1 MQTFFKQNATF
12 REAASTLGFEDNVI
26 QKVETF
32 AVNTFGDIRWTGWR
46 EGDDLFI
53 KNLQSICEAMRSRTI
68 LNIEPITELGRD
80 ADFLSKVSGQ
90 YPFLKALNFAV
101 MACIEPLLPCAL
113 VATVRNEG
121 PFLLEW
127 LAHYRA
133 IGIKEFYIYTN
144 NNTDE
149 SIKLLHKL
157 AEYGIIK
164 LILNDISFDEGVN
177 PQLKAYEHSFLL
189 VPELR
194 NFEWLFYLDVDEF
207 FIPGDQYDFQISNII
222 SAIRS
227 KFSEKLPSCVCYNW
241 NWVGSGGAIRRSRK
255 PVSERFVYS
264 MAHPVVKSLIRP
276 SGVLPNI
283 ELPASWHIPA
293 PLPGSFAVNST
304 FEIIKVKSA
313 VMNCN
318 LVGGCINHYWNK
330 SFEEFL
336 IRQERSDAI
345 GSNRKTELF
354 FEWDITPSEET
365 FNPFPVE
372 LAKRLRSEHAFLL
385 SIPSISEIVDYVDKL
400 YSEMSTGQC
409 HQDQLEVC
417 YQNEKQRSF
426 ITGSLK
432 RALSSEKKGEPHLAH
447 AASELLSYCKAVRKP
462 P

>member
-12 REAASTLGFEDNVI
+12 REAASILGFEDSVI

-53 KNLQSICEAMRSRTI
+53 KNLQRICEAMRSRTI
-68 LNIEPITELGRD
+68 LNIGPITELGRD
-80 ADFLSKVSGQ
+80 ADFLSKISGQ

-144 NNTDE
+144 NNTDG

-157 AEYGIIK
+157 AEYGIVK

-194 NFEWLFYLDVDEF
+194 KFEWLFYLDVDEF
-207 FIPGDQYDFQISNII
+207 FIPGDQYNFQISNII

-304 FEIIKVKSA
+304 FEIIKVEIS
-313 VMNCN
+313 C
-318 LVGGCINHYWNK
+318 
-330 SFEEFL
+330 
-336 IRQERSDAI
+336 D
-345 GSNRKTELF
+345 EL
-354 FEWDITPSEET
+354 
-365 FNPFPVE
+365 
-372 LAKRLRSEHAFLL
+372 
-385 SIPSISEIVDYVDKL
+385 
-400 YSEMSTGQC
+400 
-409 HQDQLEVC
+409 
-417 YQNEKQRSF
+417 
-426 ITGSLK
+426 
-432 RALSSEKKGEPHLAH
+432 
-447 AASELLSYCKAVRKP
+447 
-462 P
+462 